1 MSGNIIHVAIL
12 TLPGILLVMN
22 LEKKKIFPGI
32 ATVPKMKGI
41 SRMVESVRVGEDW
54 GREVKLK
61 SSQLRKL
68 KIGLIEEKCTSTA
81 FL

>member
-41 SRMVESVRVGEDW
+41 SRMVESVRVGED
-54 GREVKLK
+54 
-61 SSQLRKL
+61 
-68 KIGLIEEKCTSTA
+68 
-81 FL
+81 